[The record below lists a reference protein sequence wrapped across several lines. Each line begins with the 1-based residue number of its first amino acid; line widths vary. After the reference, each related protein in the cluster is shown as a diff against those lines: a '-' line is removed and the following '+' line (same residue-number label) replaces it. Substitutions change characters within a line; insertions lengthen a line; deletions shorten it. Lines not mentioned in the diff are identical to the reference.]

1 MVVVSVVLDPKA
13 RVGSSAPQHQ
23 RWTVGATRW
32 RDALPYEVTSSLS
45 GYRHWLSDRSGRTCG
60 PSASGCPFPRPRL
73 RLPAGRHQPGATG
86 PRQASH
92 SLPQSPEGAGAGEPS
107 LPLPVGVAPPSQP
120 PPGGWWASEPLA
132 VYPTPGAVVG
142 VVACRCAGPVGVGPR
157 ATLARATDN
166 ETHGLAIPARLGAHP
181 LSPPHRSTGPRGTD
195 THLTGREGH
204 RTAGRGLWRAPD
216 QGPSPQTPVEA
227 PLRPSALHDG

>member
-1 MVVVSVVLDPKA
+1 MRPGGVM
-13 RVGSSAPQHQ
+13 RC
-23 RWTVGATRW
+23 RM
-32 RDALPYEVTSSLS
+32 
-45 GYRHWLSDRSGRTCG
+45 RSQVHCLVIDIGCRIDVASHAGR
-60 PSASGCPFPRPRL
+60 L
-73 RLPAGRHQPGATG
+73 LPAAPSLDLDSAFQRGIISPGQPALDGPATHS
-86 PRQASH
+86 PSH
-92 SLPQSPEGAGAGEPS
+92 PCGAGAGEPS

-166 ETHGLAIPARLGAHP
+166 ETHGVAIPARSGAHP